1 MRQLL
6 LDMAGHFSHDI
17 VTALKEAAV
26 KVFWTRAQLRTML
39 NIAGVDQKLINSQ
52 DWNQYKYHILSPI
65 VDTLNTS
72 EGGLGALRLI
82 LRETLRYK
90 SCDHLLRYNDGKK
103 LKKEAERA
111 LEHLRGLAQEH
122 DSAKATEKEERDA
135 RRRRIEEAQKG
146 RVFQEKLGNLR
157 ERYLK
162 LLVKDD
168 ENERGYDLEKLL
180 NELFALFELAP
191 HSPFKRRGEQIDG
204 AFVLDR
210 DNFLLEA
217 KWQKRKSNLGEL
229 RDLDGAVSSSLD
241 NTLGL
246 FLAVSGFTE
255 DAISGYIEGNR
266 PRMICMDGGDVML
279 VLDSRIDLSE
289 LLFRKKEVAAQ
300 RRQIFVSANDIILGR
315 C

>member
-1 MRQLL
+1 
-6 LDMAGHFSHDI
+6 MAGHFSHDI
-17 VTALKEAAV
+17 VSALKEAAV

-72 EGGLGALRLI
+72 EEGLGALRLI

-90 SCDHLLRYNDGKK
+90 NCDHLLRYNDGKK
-103 LKKEAERA
+103 LKKEAESA
-111 LEHLRGLAQEH
+111 LDHLRGLVHEH
-122 DSAKATEKEERDA
+122 DSAKATETEERDA

-146 RVFQEKLGNLR
+146 RMFQEKLGSLR
-157 ERYLK
+157 ERYQK

-217 KWQKRKSNLGEL
+217 KWQKPKSNLGEL

-279 VLDSRIDLSE
+279 VLDGRIDLPE
-289 LLFRKKEVAAQ
+289 LLFRKKELAAQ
-300 RRQIFVSANDIILGR
+300 RRKIFVSANDIILGR